1 MCREP
6 DTYAIEVKTAY
17 EFKGVQRPGNGP
29 EQPSPNGFLYLA
41 AIDTQKGW
49 EKKSVFE
56 TGAPSV
62 LEPSDDCDCP

>member
-6 DTYAIEVKTAY
+6 DTYTMKVKTAY

-56 TGAPSV
+56 TGAPCSFGA
-62 LEPSDDCDCP
+62 LR